1 MSNVLKRM
9 VSAFV
14 VCSFLALTLR
24 PLPPHPAGTARAQ
37 EPDQVSYYSF
47 EETLPEKPM
56 LVLYSGGTSSIERL
70 GSETALVSIWLG
82 EGLKDSF
89 IPPYRNAIEM
99 LSEFDEIPQPVTE
112 LGIPLFEGLVQSPW
126 CFVLESLEIDPE
138 KLPDGSGPQ
147 NDMDFI
153 TELRAALM
161 VHTPPDSP
169 AREAAD
175 TLESLVADTLPPELL
190 EKDGHL
196 TRATELPVPLAWG
209 RKGDVFVFAAGEGVA
224 EGIFSDEPQGPGEE
238 FIAARR
244 EIAGENE
251 PVELIQGNF
260 EGLLDTVKK
269 IAEKEGNADSID
281 ALKKFIPRS
290 VASTSYVEGKGF
302 REFSAVTMF
311 DPALVRHDHTMT
323 LEDLRTAPEDVRFLY
338 ASVLDLPE
346 FYDRITGQIG
356 DAFPGGR
363 NERDA
368 VTEALAPI
376 EAELGFSIRD
386 DMLEAMGTRALLY
399 VPERSNLLMF
409 PDPVLAI
416 AFSDAGTFRLRL
428 DKITDMIGQ
437 IAGENEAFSISAGTY
452 EDTAFRFVRFKD
464 APLPL
469 SPAWAVTD
477 SHLVMA
483 GAVPTLKTAIDRI
496 VSDNDDSVLDSE
508 AFSHTFDVVG
518 REFFTSLS
526 YIDPGGKK
534 YLIDTLYS
542 LLPLYNVLDHPVIE
556 QIGFDPAT
564 LPPPERLTR
573 HLFGSVHLTYHEN
586 DRIISEGYGPLGG
599 GNTYIAGA
607 AGLTGVGAA
616 MLMPAL
622 TRAREQAR
630 KASCSSNLRQLGLTL
645 TMYDHD
651 NDGRMPTG
659 ATSGEVFRLLVEGN
673 YLQNTLLLSCPSNP
687 IDEVDFDDPDGVGY
701 YIDPDMPERRH
712 PLRAIAADRPPR
724 DLNHG
729 DGVNVLFEDK
739 HVMFIRPED
748 SGPPDKIS
756 NPYIEEDTDIYA
768 DTGDTHTNAWIRW
781 EK

>member
-1 MSNVLKRM
+1 MSNVLRRM

-14 VCSFLALTLR
+14 ACSFLALTLS
-24 PLPPHPAGTARAQ
+24 PLSPHPAGSARAQ
-37 EPDQVSYYSF
+37 EPEQVSYYSF
-47 EETLPEKPM
+47 EGRLPENPILM
-56 LVLYSGGTSSIERL
+56 LYSGGTSSIGRL
-70 GSETALVSIWLG
+70 GSGTAPVAIWAD

-89 IPPYRNAIEM
+89 IPPYRNAIAM
-99 LSEFDEIPQPVTE
+99 LSEFDEIPPPVTE
-112 LGIPLFEGLVQSPW
+112 LAIPLFEGLVQSPL

-138 KLPDGSGPQ
+138 KLPDGPDPQ
-147 NDMDFI
+147 NNMDFI
-153 TELRAALM
+153 TELRAVLM
-161 VHTPPDSP
+161 VHTPTGSP
-169 AREAAD
+169 AREAAGA
-175 TLESLVADTLPPELL
+175 LESLVAETLPPEML

-209 RKGDVFVFAAGEGVA
+209 RKGDMFVFAAGVGVA
-224 EGIFSDEPQGPGEE
+224 EGIFSDAPQGPGEE

-251 PVELIQGNF
+251 PVELIHANF
-260 EGLLDTVKK
+260 EGLLDTVTK
-269 IAEKEGNADSID
+269 IAEKAGNADPVD
-281 ALKKFIPRS
+281 ALKKVLPRS
-290 VASTSYVEGKGF
+290 VASASFVEGRGF

-311 DPALVRHDHTMT
+311 DPAPVRHDHTMT

-338 ASVLDLPE
+338 ASVFDLPV
-346 FYDRITGQIG
+346 FYDRITAQIG
-356 DAFPGGR
+356 NAFSGGR
-363 NERDA
+363 NGEDA
-368 VTEALAPI
+368 VAEALEPI
-376 EAELGFSIRD
+376 EAELGFSIRH
-386 DMLEAMGTRALLY
+386 DMLEALGNRALLY

-416 AFSDAGTFRLRL
+416 ALSDADTFRRCL
-428 DKITDMIGQ
+428 DKLTEMLGH
-437 IAGENEAFSISAGTY
+437 IAGDNDAFSISTGTF

-464 APLPL
+464 VPLPL

-483 GAVPTLKTAIDRI
+483 GAVPTLKTAIDRT
-496 VSDNDDSVLDSE
+496 VADNADSVLAGE
-508 AFSHTFDVVG
+508 AFRHAFDVVG
-518 REFFTSLS
+518 RETFTSLS
-526 YIDPGGKK
+526 YIDPAGKE

-542 LLPLYNVLDHPVIE
+542 LLPLYNALDHPVIA

-573 HLFGSVHLTYHEN
+573 HLFGSVHLTYN
-586 DRIISEGYGPLGG
+586 DNGRIISEGYGPLGG

-607 AGLTGVGAA
+607 AGLTGIGAA

-630 KASCSSNLRQLGLTL
+630 KASCASNLRQLGLML

-651 NDGRMPTG
+651 NGGRMPTG
-659 ATSGEVFRLLVEGN
+659 ATTGEVFRLLADDH
-673 YLQNTLLLSCPSNP
+673 YLQNTQLLSCPSNP
-687 IDEVDFDDPDGVGY
+687 IDDIDFDDPDGVGY
-701 YIDPDMPERRH
+701 YIDPDMPESRH
-712 PLRAIAADRPPR
+712 PLRAVAADRPPW

-739 HVMFIRPED
+739 HVMYIRPED
-748 SGPPDKIS
+748 SGPPDRIS

-768 DTGDTHTNAWIRW
+768 DTGDPHTNAWIRW
-781 EK
+781 ER